1 MAIKTQMMKV
11 VMAAMIPGRSYT
23 INGEEKSAT
32 QVRDDIM
39 DALNQISDIGM
50 KELMDRF
57 FKDGKF
63 DVKAFSDI
71 LREELSSRGATKE
84 MLDGCEMKGDNM
96 DLTLDAMSG
105 MNWIQSILVAMVN
118 RKVID
123 VNAPGKAF
131 YQRSVW
137 GMEDDPKA
145 IGETVVMNDDDLPP
159 SINEGKKLEV
169 LNNVGSM
176 DCVLSIDF
184 FAEILKGTK
193 AEHADFESQRKYLI
207 RKGIIGQN
215 AKANMIGYRVPTQ
228 AISSIHAL
236 RCVDVLPTVRDT
248 VILPAEFTKITG
260 SDFDIDKIFIT
271 MKHYQRVIDEERS
284 TDGEVH
290 HKTTDVFDKEK
301 DPEKYYC
308 NKLIDCQL
316 ALLTDERVFNQLNG
330 SIDDDTELLT
340 SIVSDLEEGEDATI
354 LESYNV
360 STLSFQSNTRDKFV
374 TGKVGIGPFALN
386 NNSHILTMLYGVKFR

>member
-39 DALNQISDIGM
+39 DALNQLSDIGM
-50 KELMDRF
+50 NELMDKF
-57 FKDGKF
+57 FKNGEF
-63 DVKAFSDI
+63 DVEAFSKI

-84 MLDGCEMKGDNM
+84 LLDGCEVKDGKMN
-96 DLTLDAMSG
+96 LTIDAMSG

-137 GMEDDPKA
+137 GME
-145 IGETVVMNDDDLPP
+145 GETTILGDDDLPP
-159 SINEGKKLEV
+159 SINDGNKLEV

-207 RKGIIGQN
+207 RKGIIGPD

-248 VILPAEFTKITG
+248 IILPAEFTKITG
-260 SDFDIDKIFIT
+260 SDK
-271 MKHYQRVIDEERS
+271 YQCS
-284 TDGEVH
+284 
-290 HKTTDVFDKEK
+290 
-301 DPEKYYC
+301 
-308 NKLIDCQL
+308 
-316 ALLTDERVFNQLNG
+316 
-330 SIDDDTELLT
+330 
-340 SIVSDLEEGEDATI
+340 
-354 LESYNV
+354 NV
-360 STLSFQSNTRDKFV
+360 KKSL
-374 TGKVGIGPFALN
+374 
-386 NNSHILTMLYGVKFR
+386 